1 MLSTDLTYTNVQ
13 LSPTARRVLAQREA
27 VFAEWERQV
36 RARLAGAADV
46 AHPILLDTL
55 PMFYGNLVE
64 ALSPAIG
71 RENAASNTS
80 AAAGHGAER
89 ARTTEYKTAEV
100 VQEYQILRDCLHE
113 VCASRGVSFTSK
125 ELTIITRSFDQAIRE
140 AVSEFA
146 AIQSAFRERIAASL
160 THDMRT
166 PLSVMMTAAQLLLK
180 SSDIGVVNIAEKI
193 ASQARRLE
201 SMFQEQLD
209 AINAA
214 PVRSEQ
220 LDLGHFDALEIAG
233 QVATDAN
240 LSADAVVSC
249 AVTGESVYGWW
260 DRDALLR
267 ALENLVGNG
276 MKYGSG
282 KRVTINVS
290 QAHGRVIL
298 SVHNS
303 GNPID
308 QEHHADIFRFLNRGE
323 TYQQT
328 GWGIGLQFV
337 QDVAIRHGG
346 TVVLDSAAET
356 GTTFSID
363 IPCDARALRLHSSLA
378 KLSDKSDLSLNGI

>member
-1 MLSTDLTYTNVQ
+1 MLSTDLTNAKIQ
-13 LSPTARRVLAQREA
+13 LSVTARQVLAVRED
-27 VFAEWERQV
+27 VFAEWEGRV
-36 RARLAGAADV
+36 RARLIGAATV

-64 ALSPAIG
+64 AFSPAIG

-113 VCASRGVSFTSK
+113 VCASRHVLFTSE
-125 ELTIITRSFDQAIRE
+125 ELAIITRSFDQAIRE

-166 PLSVMMTAAQLLLK
+166 PLSVIMTAAQLLSK
-180 SSDIGVVNIAEKI
+180 SSHNDVIKI
-193 ASQARRLE
+193 AGKIVDQARRLE
-201 SMFQEQLD
+201 SMLQEQLD

-214 PVRSEQ
+214 PVKTEQ
-220 LDLGHFDALEIAG
+220 LEINHFDALEIAG
-233 QVATDAN
+233 QVANDAN
-240 LSADAVVSC
+240 VSADAAVSC
-249 AVTGESVYGWW
+249 AVTGKSVYGWW

-267 ALENLVGNG
+267 ALENLVGNAV
-276 MKYGSG
+276 KYGSG
-282 KRVTINVS
+282 SQVTIDVS
-290 QAHGRVIL
+290 QAHGRLVL

-303 GNPID
+303 GNPIHEEQHD
-308 QEHHADIFRFLNRGE
+308 DIFRFLNRGE
-323 TYQQT
+323 THQQK

-337 QDVAIRHGG
+337 QDVAIRHSG
-346 TVVLDSAAET
+346 TVVLDSAADT

-363 IPCDARALRLHSSLA
+363 IPCDARQLPLHSSLA
-378 KLSDKSDLSLNGI
+378 KLSDKSRFP

>member
-1 MLSTDLTYTNVQ
+1 MLSTDLPNSNIQ
-13 LSPTARRVLAQREA
+13 LSATARHVLAVQED
-27 VFAEWERQV
+27 VFAEWEARV
-36 RARLAGAADV
+36 RAKLIGATTV
-46 AHPILLDTL
+46 AHPILLNTL

-89 ARTTEYKTAEV
+89 ARTTEYKTAEL

-113 VCASRGVSFTSK
+113 VCASHDISFTSE
-125 ELTIITRSFDQAIRE
+125 ELTIITRSFDQAICE

-166 PLSVMMTAAQLLLK
+166 PLSVIMTAAQLLSK
-180 SSDIGVVNIAEKI
+180 SSDSNVIKIAEKI
-193 ASQARRLE
+193 ADQARRLE
-201 SMFQEQLD
+201 SMLQEQLD

-214 PVRSEQ
+214 PVTTERLEISY
-220 LDLGHFDALEIAG
+220 FDALEIAV
-233 QVATDAN
+233 QVANDSNVSTG
-240 LSADAVVSC
+240 AVVRC
-249 AVTGESVYGWW
+249 AVTGKSVYGWW

-267 ALENLVGNG
+267 ALENLVGNAV
-276 MKYGSG
+276 KYGSG
-282 KRVTINVS
+282 KQVTIDVS
-290 QAHGRVIL
+290 QAHGRLVL

-308 QEHHADIFRFLNRGE
+308 EKQHIGIFRFLNRGE
-323 TYQQT
+323 THQQK

-337 QDVAIRHGG
+337 QDVAIRHSG
-346 TVVLDSAAET
+346 TIVLDSAADT

-363 IPCDARALRLHSSLA
+363 IPCDARQLPLHSSLA
-378 KLSDKSDLSLNGI
+378 KLSDKSSLF